1 MAGSPVS
8 RLTPPES
15 KDTMALEPAFI
26 FAWPAAWPEAKL
38 EVSPD
43 EVPPAFVPPRV
54 FSGVEATAMRTA
66 QSRAPSPCATMGA
79 GMSSGRRRAT
89 APLAR
94 RRTSGPSL
102 CGTKP
107 ANRPST
113 SSAAARPRDMSKRV
127 LRRFM
132 GIPVGNGTAY
142 GLPPSDGCMA
152 DLTALPHG
160 RAYVGIPTAENL
172 PSPFLQFLC
181 QFSIEL
187 AQTPLQKVH
196 FNSERTAPFMSYR

>member
-107 ANRPST
+107 ARRPST
-113 SSAAARPRDMSKRV
+113 SSAAARPSDMNKRV
-127 LRRFM
+127 VRRFM
-132 GIPVGNGTAY
+132 GIPVGNGTAG
-142 GLPPSDGCMA
+142 GLPPSDGYKA
-152 DLTALPHG
+152 DLTAHRMAGRCRNSDSRESSMALLAIPLPNLHKP
-160 RAYVGIPTAENL
+160 PTN
-172 PSPFLQFLC
+172 
-181 QFSIEL
+181 
-187 AQTPLQKVH
+187 H
-196 FNSERTAPFMSYR
+196 FTKSVL

>member
-15 KDTMALEPAFI
+15 KDTMALGPAFI
-26 FAWPAAWPEAKL
+26 FAWPACWPEAKLEAKL

-43 EVPPAFVPPRV
+43 EVPPRV
-54 FSGVEATAMRTA
+54 FSGAEATAMRTA
-66 QSRAPSPCATMGA
+66 QRRAPSPCATMGT

-107 ANRPST
+107 ARRPST
-113 SSAAARPRDMSKRV
+113 SSAAARPSDMNKRV
-127 LRRFM
+127 VRRFM

-142 GLPPSDGCMA
+142 ACRRQTVVWQTSPRCRMAERMSEFRQPRIFHCPSCNSFA
-152 DLTALPHG
+152 NSPQSSHKPLYKKCTLIQKG
-160 RAYVGIPTAENL
+160 R
-172 PSPFLQFLC
+172 
-181 QFSIEL
+181 
-187 AQTPLQKVH
+187 PLL
-196 FNSERTAPFMSYR
+196 